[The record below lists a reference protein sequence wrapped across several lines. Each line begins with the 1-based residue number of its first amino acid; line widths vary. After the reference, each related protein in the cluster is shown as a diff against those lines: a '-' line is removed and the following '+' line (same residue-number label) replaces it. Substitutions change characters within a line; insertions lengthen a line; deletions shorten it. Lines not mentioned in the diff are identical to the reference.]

1 MKNLKYI
8 LMGAALVS
16 LSACENGNQEFDD
29 YDVQTIYFATQTPV
43 LTLTLGEDGDYDTSL
58 DQEHIFEVY
67 VTLGGVNTNKKDRW
81 AELEVD
87 NSLVTGVTY
96 ADDGR
101 PVLALPSNYYTIES
115 TRVTI
120 KKGAVMGA
128 MRVYL
133 NDAFF
138 QDPLAASTNY
148 VLPLRIVSAS
158 EKILEGTV
166 ADGVT
171 SPNPVNSADYSETPR
186 NYTLYGVK
194 FKNLYTGSWL
204 SRGTVT
210 TDINGTATTSTHE
223 NANGYWEKEEIHYLT
238 SNTINTCYYS
248 FSHAVPVTAADGSSK
263 ETTVAADLL
272 LTFADSG
279 AITVTSDTAG
289 VTASGSGQYTY
300 HGLTKAWGDKDRDKI
315 ELNYSYTIPYTKDE
329 ATGEQGYITV
339 TTQETLCFQ
348 SRLNA
353 YETFSYNY
361 N

>member
-1 MKNLKYI
+1 
-8 LMGAALVS
+8 MGAALVS
-16 LSACENGNQEFDD
+16 LTACHNGGQEFDD
-29 YDVQTIYFATQTPV
+29 YDEQTIYFATQTPV

-58 DQEHIFEVY
+58 DQEHKFEVY

-87 NSLVTGVTY
+87 PSLVSGVTFSE
-96 ADDGR
+96 DGR
-101 PVLALPSNYYTIES
+101 PVQALPTSYYSIEN

-120 KKGAVMGA
+120 KKGSVMGA
-128 MRVYL
+128 MVVQL

-158 EKILEGTV
+158 EKILEGTA
-166 ADGVT
+166 ADGVEN
-171 SPNPVNSADYSETPR
+171 PNPVNSNDYSETPR

-194 FKNLYTGSWL
+194 YKNAYTGSWL

-210 TDINGTATTSTHE
+210 TDINGSTTSTTHE

-238 SNTINTCYYS
+238 CNTLNTCYYS
-248 FSHAVPVTAADGSSK
+248 FSHSLPVTKADGSEA
-263 ETTVAADLL
+263 ETTVNADLL
-272 LTFADSG
+272 LTFADNG
-279 AITVTSDTAG
+279 AISVTTTTAG

-300 HGLTKAWGDKDRDKI
+300 HGLANAWGGKDRDKI
-315 ELNYSYTIPYTKDE
+315 ELSYSYTIPYTKDE
-329 ATGEQGYITV
+329 GTGAQGYITV

-353 YETFSYNY
+353 YETFSYTY
-361 N
+361 NN